1 MHSDPSSSTAPSIRQ
16 VEFNTISSSFGPLCA
31 KTGELHRFLFEQ
43 TDYYGAAPG
52 VLDLPA
58 LPRNTA
64 LEVLAN
70 GLAQAHNL
78 YIKCHDHWSRES

>member
-1 MHSDPSSSTAPSIRQ
+1 MHSDPSSSTGPSIRQ

-43 TDYYGAAPG
+43 TDYYGASPEILKAPS
-52 VLDLPA
+52 

-64 LEVLAN
+64 LEVLTN
-70 GLAQAHNL
+70 GLAQAHKMYL
-78 YIKCHDHWSRES
+78 KCPHGCGQES